1 MDGWVSGWVGGWVSG
16 RVDGWAGGWM
26 DGWAGGWMDGRVDG
40 WMGGWMD
47 GVSEIVSTL
56 GLKAVF
62 WHPETCSSTIC
73 EDMRYLRM

>member
-1 MDGWVSGWVGGWVSG
+1 
-16 RVDGWAGGWM
+16 
-26 DGWAGGWMDGRVDG
+26 MDGRVDG

-56 GLKAVF
+56 GSKAVF

>member
-1 MDGWVSGWVGGWVSG
+1 MGEWKGGRVGEWASGWVGGWM
-16 RVDGWAGGWM
+16 DGWMGGWM
-26 DGWAGGWMDGRVDG
+26 DG

-56 GLKAVF
+56 GSKAVF